1 MDLINIDLKYQQN
14 NLFQKF
20 QLINSVL
27 NQPNNLKLKGLN
39 YLFKPLS
46 LKTKIKRVFFFKKL
60 NFEYK

>member
-46 LKTKIKRVFFFKKL
+46 LKTKIIDRFFV
-60 NFEYK
+60 EW